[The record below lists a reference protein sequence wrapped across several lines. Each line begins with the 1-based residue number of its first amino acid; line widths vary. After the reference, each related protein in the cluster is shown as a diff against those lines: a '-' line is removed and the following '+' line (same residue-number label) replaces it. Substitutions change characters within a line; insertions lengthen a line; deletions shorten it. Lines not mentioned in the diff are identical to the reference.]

1 MPYRKCCVRGVI
13 NNKTFHTH
21 SFMLSQK
28 HSVSCVISTHRKTHV
43 IANQALSQRVAE
55 TFSPLNVNEAR
66 FFVNI
71 HVQYQK
77 RIAFI
82 LLHPLQN
89 YENANTLPE
98 IDL

>member
-1 MPYRKCCVRGVI
+1 MWYI
-13 NNKTFHTH
+13 HT
-21 SFMLSQK
+21 QK
-28 HSVSCVISTHRKTHV
+28 AHI
-43 IANQALSQRVAE
+43 IANQALSIHAAE
-55 TFSPLNVNEAR
+55 TLSLLNVNEAP

-89 YENANTLPE
+89 YENANNFPE